1 MDTISIELKKRLM
14 TCMLRIRRVEERID
28 AEYLQDQMRTP
39 IHLCIGQEA
48 IAAGVCAAL
57 NDDDTI
63 SSNHRSHGHYL
74 AKGGDLGAFIA
85 ELHCRSTG
93 CSGGFGGSM
102 HIIDTAI
109 GHLGSSS
116 IVGGGIPIGT
126 GHALAFA
133 LRKEKRVSVVFLGDG
148 AAEEGVL
155 YESINFAVLK
165 RLPVIYVLENNKI
178 ALCSPFESRQPCQ
191 SIFHNAYASE
201 MLATSCINGNDVEEV
216 YKTAANAVSR
226 ARNGLGPSFIEAD
239 TFRILGHMGCAAQD
253 VEGYRNL
260 AEVDEWRKKCPI
272 NSYLK
277 QLTNEQILT
286 DNEYTVMDTAIK
298 VEIQDAFLFAQQSPF
313 SDPSEAARTVFCE

>member
-1 MDTISIELKKRLM
+1 MNTISKDLKKQLM
-14 TCMLRIRRVEERID
+14 HSMLRIRRVEERID
-28 AEYLQDQMRTP
+28 AEYLQNQMRTP

-57 NDDDTI
+57 NNDDTI
-63 SSNHRSHGHYL
+63 SSNHRSHGHYI
-74 AKGGDLGAFIA
+74 AKGGNLKAFVA

-102 HIIDTAI
+102 HLVDTVV

-133 LRKEKRVSVVFLGDG
+133 LRKDMRVSVVFLGDG

-178 ALCSPFESRQPCQ
+178 ALCSPFENRQPCKP
-191 SIFHNAYASE
+191 IFHKAYPVE
-201 MLATSCINGNDVEEV
+201 MLSTACIDGNNVELV
-216 YKTAANAVSR
+216 YDTTVKAVNR
-226 ARNGLGPSFIEAD
+226 ARNGLGPSFIEAN
-239 TFRILGHMGCAAQD
+239 TFRILGHMGCSSQD
-253 VEGYRNL
+253 VEGYRNM
-260 AEVDEWRKKCPI
+260 AEVDEWKKKCPI
-272 NSYLK
+272 SIYYK
-277 QLTNEQILT
+277 QLINEKIISTEDFTN
-286 DNEYTVMDTAIK
+286 MDIAIK
-298 VEIQDAFLFAQQSPF
+298 TELQDAFNFAEQSPF
-313 SDPSEAARTVFCE
+313 PDPSEAARNVFCE